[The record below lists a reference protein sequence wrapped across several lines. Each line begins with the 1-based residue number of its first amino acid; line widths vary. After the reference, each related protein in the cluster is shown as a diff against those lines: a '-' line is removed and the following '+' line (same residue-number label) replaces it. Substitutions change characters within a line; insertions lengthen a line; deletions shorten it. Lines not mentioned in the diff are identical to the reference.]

1 MSERPAHAQEFR
13 VVWKGAHYRLA
24 SLSWHIKRGIDL
36 ATPDRILLDDLSR
49 ERLAPLAEI
58 HFCEFIPR

>member
-1 MSERPAHAQEFR
+1 MSERPAHAHEFR

-24 SLSWHIKRGIDL
+24 SLSWHIKRGVDS
-36 ATPDRILLDDLSR
+36 ANPDRILLDDLGR

-58 HFCEFIPR
+58 HICEFIPR

>member
-24 SLSWHIKRGIDL
+24 SLSWHIKRGVDL
-36 ATPDRILLDDLSR
+36 SEPYRILLDELSR
-49 ERLAPLAEI
+49 ERMAPLAEI
-58 HFCEFIPR
+58 HICEFIPR